1 MTTANTNA
9 RAIDALR
16 EEIDTLDQEL
26 LALMEKR
33 LDLAAAIAA
42 AKSDDMKT
50 EDANEL
56 LLRPAREASVIDRLG
71 TLTRRIPDV
80 SIAAIWRELMAIN
93 LQAQRPIEIALNASR
108 HPARMHL
115 MARARFGT
123 IIPIREMA
131 SPEAALEKARTGN
144 AIALIEIGEGD
155 WWAGLRDDSELAIID
170 GLLGEG
176 GRGSALAV
184 GRLSRDRLGEDRSF
198 AVLEQA
204 ELAARLGRGEAVCPI
219 AVSGSL
225 NLCVIERVAPLSRA
239 AA

>member
-42 AKSDDMKT
+42 AKSDDSKT

-56 LLRPAREASVIDRLG
+56 LLRPAREASV
-71 TLTRRIPDV
+71 
-80 SIAAIWRELMAIN
+80 IAAIWRELMAIN

-204 ELAARLGRGEAVCPI
+204 ELATRLGRGEAVCPI